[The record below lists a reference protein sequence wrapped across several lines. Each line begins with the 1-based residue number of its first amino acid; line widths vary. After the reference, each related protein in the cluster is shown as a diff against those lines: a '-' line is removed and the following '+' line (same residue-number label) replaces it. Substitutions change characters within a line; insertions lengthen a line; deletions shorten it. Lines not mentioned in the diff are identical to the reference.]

1 LQVVRQLRDARKLR
15 TVEDEPDAPAYVR
28 DRTPLRRG
36 QISTAGLRDE
46 FRRDAALPMLV
57 GDDIFVRGIR
67 LGVERG
73 EFVYRKHDLVYGK
86 GDPHTPISVEEEAV
100 VFTMAYAV
108 EHKIWP
114 RPEKQ
119 RPPDS
124 PVQPV
129 DPSAQP
135 PSYPPAPETRT
146 GPVMEPGSQTS
157 PGDTL
162 RAEGVLREALNR
174 IFEQAVARKVALLAQ
189 MSIRVFETADGFR
202 LLGVMGAIRSAETR
216 LELSAEFETPQGSEV
231 KVEFNGVPQDALPLR
246 DFLDPQLRLAAEKKF
261 EVKFILGFKDG
272 LATSGEPAAKLVE
285 QLTRFATGAAYV
297 EASAEP
303 RS

>member
-1 LQVVRQLRDARKLR
+1 LAEHQQATVRELEAKSEAEVAIAIQQCFRHVFYPANIRPGAGAGAVALAHTALDTHSASERPGAGQLQVVRQLRDARKLR

-231 KVEFNGVPQDALPLR
+231 
-246 DFLDPQLRLAAEKKF
+246 
-261 EVKFILGFKDG
+261 
-272 LATSGEPAAKLVE
+272 
-285 QLTRFATGAAYV
+285 
-297 EASAEP
+297 
-303 RS
+303 